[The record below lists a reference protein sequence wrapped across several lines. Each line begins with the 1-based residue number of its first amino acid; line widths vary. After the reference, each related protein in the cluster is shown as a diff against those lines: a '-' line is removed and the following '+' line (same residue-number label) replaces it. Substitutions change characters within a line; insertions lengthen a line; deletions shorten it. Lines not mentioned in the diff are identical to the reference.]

1 VSEPTRSTPPTDGRA
16 QGPGSPLVRQQ
27 RVLLATLLGLAAVAW
42 AVLVWQSGRGMAMGD
57 REGMAMGDRE
67 GAMAMGEPSTLDLTA
82 GMSAGLFLAM
92 WVVMM
97 AAMMFPTAA
106 PMVLMFARV
115 HAGKR
120 RRGQSFVPTWVFT
133 LAYLA
138 LWTAFGAVAYLL
150 ASAASGQ
157 LQRSMWLADNASR
170 IAAVAIIL
178 AGVYQLTPLKRVCLR
193 HCRSP
198 LAFVTQHWRE
208 GRAGSFLMGLQHGGY
223 CLGCCW
229 LLFVLLFPIGVM
241 NLAAMLLIT
250 ALIFAEKALPA
261 GERTARF
268 AAAALIGYG
277 ALVLA
282 VPAALPLSA

>member
-1 VSEPTRSTPPTDGRA
+1 VSEPTIPTSQTGASA
-16 QGPGSPLVRQQ
+16 QAPGSPLVWQQ
-27 RVLLATLLGLAAVAW
+27 RVVLATLLGLAAVAW
-42 AVLVWQSGRGMAMGD
+42 TVVIWQAGRGGMAMGD
-57 REGMAMGDRE
+57 QQGGMAMGER
-67 GAMAMGEPSTLDLTA
+67 STLDLTA
-82 GMSAGLFLAM
+82 GMSGGLFLAM
-92 WVVMM
+92 WVAMM

-120 RRGQSFVPTWVFT
+120 RRRQSFVPTWVFT
-133 LAYLA
+133 GAYLA

-150 ASAASGQ
+150 ATAASAQ
-157 LQRSMWLADNASR
+157 LRQSGWLADNAAR
-170 IAAVAIIL
+170 IGAVAIVL

-208 GRAGSFLMGLQHGGY
+208 GRAGSFLMGLRHGLY

-229 LLFVLLFPIGVM
+229 LLFVLLFPIGIM
-241 NLAAMLLIT
+241 NVAAMLLVT
-250 ALIFAEKALPA
+250 ALVFAEKVLPA

-282 VPAALPLSA
+282 LPAALPLPA

>member
-1 VSEPTRSTPPTDGRA
+1 VSEPTRPTSPIGGRA
-16 QGPGSPLVRQQ
+16 QGPGSPLVRHQ

-42 AVLVWQSGRGMAMGD
+42 AVLVWQSGRD
-57 REGMAMGDRE
+57 MAMGDRE

-120 RRGQSFVPTWVFT
+120 RRGQSYVPTWVFT

-138 LWTAFGAVAYLL
+138 LWTAFGVVAYLL
-150 ASAASGQ
+150 ASAASAQ
-157 LQRSMWLADNASR
+157 LQQSMWLADNAAR

-208 GRAGSFLMGLQHGGY
+208 GKAGSFLMGLQHGMY

-241 NLAAMLLIT
+241 NVAAMLLIT
-250 ALIFAEKALPA
+250 TLIFAEKALPA

-277 ALVLA
+277 LLVLA
-282 VPAALPLSA
+282 MPAALPLSA

>member
-1 VSEPTRSTPPTDGRA
+1 VSEPTIPTSQPGGGGQA
-16 QGPGSPLVRQQ
+16 PGPPLVRQQ
-27 RVLLATLLGLAAVAW
+27 RVVLATLLGLATVAW
-42 AVLVWQSGRGMAMGD
+42 AVVIWQASHAGGMAMGD
-57 REGMAMGDRE
+57 QQGGMAMGER
-67 GAMAMGEPSTLDLTA
+67 STLDLTA

-133 LAYLA
+133 AAYLA
-138 LWTAFGAVAYLL
+138 LWTAFGVIAYLL
-150 ASAASGQ
+150 AAAGSAQ
-157 LQRSMWLADNASR
+157 LRQSAWLAGNAAR
-170 IAAVAIIL
+170 IGGVALVL

-198 LAFVTQHWRE
+198 LAFVMQHWRE
-208 GRAGSFLMGLQHGGY
+208 GRAGSFLMGLRHGMY

-241 NLAAMLLIT
+241 NVAAMLLVT
-250 ALIFAEKALPA
+250 ALVFAEKVLPA
-261 GERTARF
+261 GERTARV

-282 VPAALPLSA
+282 VPAALPLPA

>member
-1 VSEPTRSTPPTDGRA
+1 VSEPTRPTAPIGGRA
-16 QGPGSPLVRQQ
+16 QAPGPPLVRQQ
-27 RVLLATLLGLAAVAW
+27 RVLLAALLGLAAAGW
-42 AVLVWQSGRGMAMGD
+42 AVLVWQANRPGLAMSDREGEMAMG
-57 REGMAMGDRE
+57 A
-67 GAMAMGEPSTLDLTA
+67 PSTLDLTA

-92 WVVMM
+92 WVAMM

-106 PMVLMFARV
+106 PMALMFARV

-133 LAYLA
+133 GAYLA

-150 ASAASGQ
+150 ASAASAQ
-157 LQRSMWLADNASR
+157 LGKSEWLAGNAAR
-170 IAAVAIIL
+170 IAAVAIVL
-178 AGVYQLTPLKRVCLR
+178 AGVYQLTPLKGVCLR

-208 GRAGSFLMGLQHGGY
+208 GRAGSFLMGLQHGLY

-229 LLFVLLFPIGVM
+229 LLFVLLFPVGVM

-250 ALIFAEKALPA
+250 ALIFAEKVLPA
-261 GERTARF
+261 GERTARV

-277 ALVLA
+277 VLVLA
-282 VPAALPLSA
+282 LPAVLPVPA

>member
-1 VSEPTRSTPPTDGRA
+1 MSEPTRPTSQIGAGA
-16 QGPGSPLVRQQ
+16 QAPGSPLVRQQ
-27 RVLLATLLGLAAVAW
+27 RVVLATLLGLAAVAW
-42 AVLVWQSGRGMAMGD
+42 AIVIWQANRGGMAMGDQQGGMAMGD
-57 REGMAMGDRE
+57 RSA
-67 GAMAMGEPSTLDLTA
+67 LDLTA
-82 GMSAGLFLAM
+82 GMSGGLFLAM
-92 WVVMM
+92 WVTMM

-115 HAGKR
+115 HARKR

-133 LAYLA
+133 GAYLA

-150 ASAASGQ
+150 ATAASAQ
-157 LQRSMWLADNASR
+157 LRQSGWVAGNAAR
-170 IAAVAIIL
+170 ITAAAIVL

-198 LAFVTQHWRE
+198 LAFVMQHWRE
-208 GRAGSFLMGLQHGGY
+208 GRAGSFLMGLQHGLY

-241 NLAAMLLIT
+241 NVAAMLLVT
-250 ALIFAEKALPA
+250 ALVFAEKVLPA

-282 VPAALPLSA
+282 LPAALPLPA

>member
-1 VSEPTRSTPPTDGRA
+1 LREPTGPRSQTGAGASTPGL
-16 QGPGSPLVRQQ
+16 PLVRQQ
-27 RVLLATLLGLAAVAW
+27 RVVLATLLGLAAIGW
-42 AVLVWQSGRGMAMGD
+42 AVLVWQANRPGMAMGD
-57 REGMAMGDRE
+57 PESGMAMGERS
-67 GAMAMGEPSTLDLTA
+67 ALDLTA

-133 LAYLA
+133 GAYLA

-150 ASAASGQ
+150 ATAAAAWLRQ
-157 LQRSMWLADNASR
+157 SMWSVGNTVR
-170 IAAVAIIL
+170 IAAVAIVL

-208 GRAGSFLMGLQHGGY
+208 GWAGSFLMGLQHGLY

-229 LLFVLLFPIGVM
+229 LLFLLLFPIGVM
-241 NLAAMLLIT
+241 NLVAMLLIT

-277 ALVLA
+277 VLVLA

>member
-1 VSEPTRSTPPTDGRA
+1 MPEPPTPKTGAHAEAPR
-16 QGPGSPLVRQQ
+16 SPLGREQ
-27 RVLLATLLGLAAVAW
+27 RVVLAALLGLAAAAW
-42 AVLVWQSGRGMAMGD
+42 AIIIWQASRGSGMAMGD
-57 REGMAMGDRE
+57 QADGMAMAERP
-67 GAMAMGEPSTLDLTA
+67 ALDLTA
-82 GMSAGLFLAM
+82 GMGAGLFLAM
-92 WVVMM
+92 WVAMM

-106 PMVLMFARV
+106 PMILMFARV
-115 HAGKR
+115 HAGKQ

-133 LAYLA
+133 GAYLA
-138 LWTAFGAVAYLL
+138 LWTAFGAIAYLL
-150 ASAASGQ
+150 ATAASAQ
-157 LQRSMWLADNASR
+157 LRHSAWLADNAAR
-170 IAAVAIIL
+170 IGAVAIIL
-178 AGVYQLTPLKRVCLR
+178 AGVYQFTPLKRVCLR

-208 GRAGSFLMGLQHGGY
+208 GRAGSFLMGLRHGLY

-241 NLAAMLLIT
+241 NLAAMLLVT

-277 ALVLA
+277 AIILA
-282 VPAALPLSA
+282 LPAALPLPA

>member
-1 VSEPTRSTPPTDGRA
+1 VSEPTRPTSPIGRA
-16 QGPGSPLVRQQ
+16 QGPGPALVRQQ
-27 RVLLATLLGLAAVAW
+27 RVLLAALLGLAAAGW
-42 AVLVWQSGRGMAMGD
+42 AVLIWQANRPGMAMGD
-57 REGMAMGDRE
+57 QEGEMAM
-67 GAMAMGEPSTLDLTA
+67 AAPSTLDLTA

-92 WVVMM
+92 WVAMM

-120 RRGQSFVPTWVFT
+120 RRGQAFVPTWVFT
-133 LAYLA
+133 GAYLA

-150 ASAASGQ
+150 AEAASTWLG
-157 LQRSMWLADNASR
+157 RSTSGSAEVAR
-170 IAAVAIIL
+170 VGAVAVVL
-178 AGVYQLTPLKRVCLR
+178 AGLYQLTPLKRVCLR

-208 GRAGSFLMGLQHGGY
+208 GRAGSFLMGLQHGLY

-250 ALIFAEKALPA
+250 ALIFAEKILPA
-261 GERTARF
+261 GERTARV

-277 ALVLA
+277 VLILAL
-282 VPAALPLSA
+282 PAALPVPA

>member
-1 VSEPTRSTPPTDGRA
+1 VAEPTRPTTQTGGGA
-16 QGPGSPLVRQQ
+16 QAPGPPLVRQQ
-27 RVLLATLLGLAAVAW
+27 RVLLAILLGLATVAW
-42 AVLVWQSGRGMAMGD
+42 AVLIWQANRGGMAMGD
-57 REGMAMGDRE
+57 PE

-92 WVVMM
+92 WVAMM

-120 RRGQSFVPTWVFT
+120 RRGQSSVPTWVFT
-133 LAYLA
+133 GAYLA

-150 ASAASGQ
+150 ATAASGQ
-157 LQRSMWLADNASR
+157 LRQSVWLAGNAAR
-170 IAAVAIIL
+170 IAAIAIVL
-178 AGVYQLTPLKRVCLR
+178 AGIYQLTPLKRVCLR

-198 LAFVTQHWRE
+198 LGFVNQHWRE
-208 GRAGSFLMGLQHGGY
+208 GRAGSFLMGLQHGLY

-241 NLAAMLLIT
+241 NLVAMLLIT

-261 GERTARF
+261 GERTARI

-282 VPAALPLSA
+282 VPAALPLPT